1 MGSLLRDS
9 RWAVTTAAVVFLAAK
24 AAYALALQ
32 GIVNVWF
39 PSGVMLALLL
49 VAERRTWVAIL
60 VGGFVGN
67 VVADLSQ
74 GLDPALALGGPVAN
88 GVESLLAALVVRWV
102 VGRRNPV
109 ASIRGV
115 GALLVGAALLSNGVT
130 ALLGGGVLSAFYAAA
145 FWRQWLIWLIGD
157 GLGMLVVA
165 PTILGLAHLA
175 RRTPRS
181 RRLGLAL
188 ETSGFAAVSAATAVV
203 GFSRPGALDP
213 LASVLVIPPLVVA
226 GLRLKEGAHGVVLL
240 TAGVVLW
247 YSARGM
253 GPLVAEDL
261 TPIETSTQVLAFLG
275 LVTCSVLVISA
286 AVLEREAATEQREKL
301 RDQLTHA
308 LEARVAARTRELQE
322 ANAELEAFSYSVSHD
337 LKTPLRAIDGY
348 SAFLEDA
355 LAAGRFEE
363 AVPLVGEIRANARRM
378 GRLIE
383 DLLTLARVGR
393 AQLVRHR
400 VELAPLAAEI
410 VERERK
416 LAAERD
422 IRLEMEEIPPVHG
435 DAHLLR
441 QALENVLGNAV
452 KFTRPRAVAVI
463 RIAARRDGDRV
474 DVSVHDNGVGFPP
487 EQGQTLFQVFH
498 RLHPSEDFEGTGVGL
513 AIVRRIVERHGGRVA
528 AESVPDSETVIRF
541 SLPAYAD
548 PRPDASG
555 TGA

>member
-1 MGSLLRDS
+1 MGSFLRDS

-24 AAYALALQ
+24 AAYALALR

-49 VAERRTWVAIL
+49 VAERRTWVAI
-60 VGGFVGN
+60 VAGGVVGN
-67 VVADLSQ
+67 LAADLSH
-74 GLDPALALGGPVAN
+74 GLGLALAVGGPLAN
-88 GVESLLAALVVRWV
+88 GAESFLAAVVVRWV
-102 VGRRNPV
+102 VGRKNPV

-115 GALLVGAALLSNGVT
+115 GALLLGAALMSNAVT
-130 ALLGGGVLSAFYAAA
+130 ALLGAWVLSAFYASA

-165 PTILGLAHLA
+165 PTILGLVHLVG
-175 RRTPRS
+175 RTPRG
-181 RRLGLAL
+181 RRLRLAL
-188 ETSGFAAVSAATAVV
+188 EASGFAAVTLALAVF

-240 TAGVVLW
+240 TAGMVLW

-253 GPLVAEDL
+253 GPLVAEGL
-261 TPIETSTQVLAFLG
+261 TPIQVSTQVLAFLG

-301 RDQLTHA
+301 RDRLTRT
-308 LEARVAARTRELQE
+308 LEARVQARTRELQE

-337 LKTPLRAIDGY
+337 LKAPLRAIDGY

-355 LAAGRFEE
+355 LAEGRFEE
-363 AVPLVGEIRANARRM
+363 ALPFAGEIRANAQRM

-383 DLLTLARVGR
+383 DLLMLARVGR
-393 AQLVRHR
+393 AQLVLHR

-410 VERERK
+410 MERERK

-422 IRLEMEEIPPVHG
+422 IRLEMEEIPAVHG
-435 DAHLLR
+435 DEHLLR

-452 KFTRPRAVAVI
+452 KFTRPRRVAVI
-463 RIAARRDGDRV
+463 RIAARREGDRV
-474 DVSVHDNGVGFPP
+474 EISVRDNGVGFPP

-513 AIVRRIVERHGGRVA
+513 AIVRRIVERHGGTVA
-528 AESVPDSETVIRF
+528 AESSPDSETVILF
-541 SLPAYAD
+541 TLPAYAE
-548 PRPDASG
+548 PRPDASA
-555 TGA
+555 TRP